1 MARGLNRV
9 QLIGHL
15 GADPELRSTA
25 GGQAVTTFRL
35 AVNRTRR
42 DQQSGQTVDDT
53 EWFRVVA
60 WEKLAEIADQFLR
73 KGGQVYVEGRLQS
86 RKYQDR
92 DGIERTTVEVVASD
106 LVLLGG
112 RGDKA
117 SQEAPARQQAPPT
130 AGGIDPHD
138 PPF

>member
-1 MARGLNRV
+1 M
-9 QLIGHL
+9 QIIGHL
-15 GADPELRSTA
+15 GRDPETRSTA
-25 GGQAVTTFRL
+25 GGQAVTTFTV

-42 DQQSGQTVDDT
+42 GPDGTASDDT

-60 WEKLAEIADQFLR
+60 WEKLAEIAGEYLR

-86 RKYQDR
+86 RKYTDR
-92 DGIERTTVEVVASD
+92 GGIERTAVEVVASD

-112 RGDKA
+112 R
-117 SQEAPARQQAPPT
+117 EAGEEAAQGAPGRRQPAPP
-130 AGGIDPHD
+130 AGGIDPDD

>member
-1 MARGLNRV
+1 MEKDRHNTRHLASGLPNVNRHRKD
-9 QLIGHL
+9 Q
-15 GADPELRSTA
+15 S
-25 GGQAVTTFRL
+25 GQAVE
-35 AVNRTRR
+35 
-42 DQQSGQTVDDT
+42 DT

-73 KGGQVYVEGRLQS
+73 DQFLRKGGQVYVEGRLHS
-86 RKYQDR
+86 RRYTDR
-92 DGIERTTVEVVASD
+92 AGVERTAVEVVAGD

-112 RGDKA
+112 RGDEA
-117 SQEAPARQQAPPT
+117 SPGAPARQQAPPS

>member
-9 QLIGHL
+9 QIIGNL
-15 GADPELRSTA
+15 GRDPEMRYTQ
-25 GGQAVTTFRL
+25 GGQAVTNFTV

-42 DQQSGQTVDDT
+42 DQDGNASEDT

-60 WEKLAEIADQFLR
+60 FDKLGEIADQYLR

-86 RKYQDR
+86 RKYTDR
-92 DGIERTTVEVVASD
+92 EGVERTAVEVVAGD

-112 RGDKA
+112 RRAEEGA
-117 SQEAPARQQAPPT
+117 APGSPGPD
-130 AGGIDPHD
+130 DP
-138 PPF
+138 F

>member
-1 MARGLNRV
+1 MARGLNKV
-9 QLIGHL
+9 QIIGHL
-15 GADPELRSTA
+15 GRDPETRSTA
-25 GGQAVTTFRL
+25 GGQAVTTFTV

-42 DQQSGQTVDDT
+42 GPDGTASDDT

-60 WEKLAEIADQFLR
+60 WEKLAEIAGEYLR

-86 RKYQDR
+86 RQYQDR
-92 DGIERTTVEVVASD
+92 DGIARTAVEVVASD

-112 RGDKA
+112 RAADEDSGGTA
-117 SQEAPARQQAPPT
+117 GLRQSAGA